1 MKGIDMEID
10 YGNLDKLTDEEL
22 IKAYNNEYEL
32 GVKGETTQMALK
44 IL

>member
-1 MKGIDMEID
+1 MNINYDD
-10 YGNLDKLTDEEL
+10 LSNLSDEEL